1 MSGLSLM
8 VVGFVAG
15 VLFAWLD
22 VALWAALK
30 LAGRRG

>member
-15 VLFAWLD
+15 VLFAWLG
-22 VALWAALK
+22 VALCAALN

>member
-1 MSGLSLM
+1 MSGLSALAL
-8 VVGFVAG
+8 GFVAG

-22 VALWAALK
+22 VALWAALN

>member
-1 MSGLSLM
+1 METLSIMALA
-8 VVGFVAG
+8 FVAG
-15 VLFAWLD
+15 VIVAWLG